1 MFLGAFSASSCRKRV
16 GFFGGG
22 RFAHTLCWVFASLRS
37 WYDPNTMRTPSLLVI
52 LTALSLSTLTA
63 CGGSQ
68 PAAEEPKEEAKAD
81 EEKSEDKSEE
91 KSEDKSEEKS
101 DSGKKD
107 EKASSTSG
115 PEVKRT
121 AKDFL
126 TAPDVT
132 FMFSFNDSEP
142 KQKAEERCSKQ
153 SKDDPKKMAQCMEKE
168 RNKFPADGMQFKKN
182 DKGELTW
189 FTLRRKG
196 STITWLHKIPFEF
209 GEEKET
215 SVVLKLSGKDTGR
228 TPMRNIPSTMTIE
241 VPNEFQ
247 IAVKDPEH
255 GRLVYEAKIGIT
267 TESGKGGAAGDATR

>member
-1 MFLGAFSASSCRKRV
+1 MRKP
-16 GFFGGG
+16 
-22 RFAHTLCWVFASLRS
+22 T
-37 WYDPNTMRTPSLLVI
+37 LLVI
-52 LTALSLSTLTA
+52 LTALSLATSTA

-81 EEKSEDKSEE
+81 EEKPEE
-91 KSEDKSEEKS
+91 KSDEKSEEKS
-101 DSGKKD
+101 DEKSGS
-107 EKASSTSG
+107 EASSTSG

-153 SKDDPKKMAQCMEKE
+153 SKDNPKKMAQCMDKE

-215 SVVLKLSGKDTGR
+215 SVTLKLGKKDTGR
-228 TPMRNIPSTMTIE
+228 TPMRNIPSTLTVE

-247 IAVKDPEH
+247 IAIKDPEH

>member
-1 MFLGAFSASSCRKRV
+1 MRKP
-16 GFFGGG
+16 
-22 RFAHTLCWVFASLRS
+22 T
-37 WYDPNTMRTPSLLVI
+37 LLVI
-52 LTALSLSTLTA
+52 LTALSLATSTA

-81 EEKSEDKSEE
+81 EEKPEE
-91 KSEDKSEEKS
+91 KSDEKSEEKS
-101 DSGKKD
+101 DEKSGS
-107 EKASSTSG
+107 EASSTSG

-153 SKDDPKKMAQCMEKE
+153 SKDNPKKMAQCMDKE

-182 DKGELTW
+182 DKGEITW

-215 SVVLKLSGKDTGR
+215 SVTLKLGKKDTGR
-228 TPMRNIPSTMTIE
+228 TPMRNIPSTLTVE

-247 IAVKDPEH
+247 IAIKDPEH

>member
-1 MFLGAFSASSCRKRV
+1 MRKTIV
-16 GFFGGG
+16 LALF
-22 RFAHTLCWVFASLRS
+22 
-37 WYDPNTMRTPSLLVI
+37 
-52 LTALSLSTLTA
+52 TALSFSTFTG

-91 KSEDKSEEKS
+91 KSDDKSEEKS
-101 DSGKKD
+101 DSEKKD
-107 EKASSTSG
+107 DKSSSSTSG

-121 AKDFL
+121 AQDYL

-132 FMFSFNDSEP
+132 FMFSFNDSDP
-142 KQKAEERCSKQ
+142 KQKAEERCEKQ
-153 SKDDPKKMAQCMEKE
+153 SKSDPKKMAQCMEKE

-189 FTLRRKG
+189 YTLRRKG

-209 GEEKET
+209 GEEKGSSIT
-215 SVVLKLSGKDTGR
+215 LKLGDKDTGK
-228 TPMRNIPSTMTIE
+228 TPMRNIPSTLTVE

-247 IAVKDPEH
+247 IAIKDPEH

>member
-1 MFLGAFSASSCRKRV
+1 MRK
-16 GFFGGG
+16 
-22 RFAHTLCWVFASLRS
+22 
-37 WYDPNTMRTPSLLVI
+37 PILLVV
-52 LTALSLSTLTA
+52 LTALSLAMSTA

-81 EEKSEDKSEE
+81 EEKPEE
-91 KSEDKSEEKS
+91 KSDEKSEEKS
-101 DSGKKD
+101 D
-107 EKASSTSG
+107 EKASSEKKEERPSTSG

-153 SKDDPKKMAQCMEKE
+153 SKDDPKKNAQCMEKE

-228 TPMRNIPSTMTIE
+228 TPMRSIPSTLTIE

-247 IAVKDPEH
+247 IAIKDPEH

>member
-1 MFLGAFSASSCRKRV
+1 MRKP
-16 GFFGGG
+16 
-22 RFAHTLCWVFASLRS
+22 T
-37 WYDPNTMRTPSLLVI
+37 LLVI
-52 LTALSLSTLTA
+52 LTALSLATSTA

-81 EEKSEDKSEE
+81 EEKP
-91 KSEDKSEEKS
+91 EEKS
-101 DSGKKD
+101 DEKSGS
-107 EKASSTSG
+107 EASSTSG

-153 SKDDPKKMAQCMEKE
+153 SKDNPKKMAQCMDKE

-215 SVVLKLSGKDTGR
+215 SVTLKLGKKDTGR
-228 TPMRNIPSTMTIE
+228 TPMRNIPSTLTVE

-247 IAVKDPEH
+247 IAIKDPEH

>member
-1 MFLGAFSASSCRKRV
+1 MRKP
-16 GFFGGG
+16 
-22 RFAHTLCWVFASLRS
+22 T
-37 WYDPNTMRTPSLLVI
+37 LLVI
-52 LTALSLSTLTA
+52 LTALSLATSTA

-81 EEKSEDKSEE
+81 EEKPEE
-91 KSEDKSEEKS
+91 KSDEKSEEKS
-101 DSGKKD
+101 DEKSGS
-107 EKASSTSG
+107 EASSTSG

-153 SKDDPKKMAQCMEKE
+153 SKDNPKKMAQCMDKE

-215 SVVLKLSGKDTGR
+215 SVTLKLGKKDTGR
-228 TPMRNIPSTMTIE
+228 TPMRNIPSTLTVE

-247 IAVKDPEH
+247 IAIKDPEH

-267 TESGKGGAAGDATR
+267 SADKGQ